1 MSPLGV
7 AIVAGGPGLRLAAIN
22 PGRPKALAHFDGM
35 TLLDHQLDRVQDLT
49 SEPILVLACHGAE
62 AVRRHLRE
70 REGRHGCRAQII
82 VEPHPLGTAG
92 ALHALPDA
100 PERWLVRNVDHV
112 SDVDLS
118 ELIEAPIAPCT
129 AVLTEVDLPIDEG
142 VVQVEEGNLV
152 DWQERPVHR
161 VQVTTGLYLFSRSAL
176 RSVLDGRP
184 LDMPDLVRALMPDVR
199 AWHHRGT
206 WFDAGTPERLR
217 AAERWWKDRREGR
230 PRVRELG
237 S

>member
-1 MSPLGV
+1 MSRLGV

-35 TLLDHQLDRVQDLT
+35 TLLDHQLDQLQGLT
-49 SEPILVLACHGAE
+49 TEPILVLAYHGAE
-62 AVRRHLRE
+62 AVKRHL
-70 REGRHGCRAQII
+70 GDRARVI
-82 VEPHPLGTAG
+82 VEPHPMGTAG

-112 SDVDLS
+112 SDVDLAQ
-118 ELIEAPIAPCT
+118 LIETADAPCT
-129 AVLTEVDLPIDEG
+129 AVLTDVELPIDEG
-142 VVQVEEGNLV
+142 VVRVEAGNLV

-176 RSVLDGRP
+176 GRVLDGQP
-184 LDMPDLVRALMPDVR
+184 LDMPELVRALMPDVR
-199 AWHHRGT
+199 AWNHQGT